1 MTGQDTNRD
10 AWKRASSE
18 AAAQLVE
25 DGMLVG
31 LGTGSTAAFFIRA
44 LAQRIQQG
52 LRVAGTVSSSIASQ
66 ELAQSFG
73 IPITDFTTHPTLDL
87 YIDGA
92 DEIDPQLNLIKG
104 GGGALL
110 REKIVAS
117 ASRRFVVVA
126 DQFKLVARLGQSF
139 ALPIEVIPFAAPLV
153 HHKLIDLGANVKL
166 RGGTETPFITDNH
179 NLILDCTFPQGIAD
193 PATLDD
199 RLHRIVGIVET
210 GLFLG
215 MAQQALIGGPDGVQS
230 LP

>member
-1 MTGQDTNRD
+1 MTAQGTNRD
-10 AWKRASSE
+10 AWKRAASE
-18 AAAQLVE
+18 AAASLVE

-44 LAQRIQQG
+44 LAKRMQEG
-52 LRVAGTVSSSIASQ
+52 LHIAGTISSSLASQ

-73 IPITDFTTHPTLDL
+73 IPVTTFEANPTLDL

-126 DQFKLVARLGQSF
+126 DHLKLVERLGQSF
-139 ALPIEVIPFAAPLV
+139 ALPIEVVPFATPLV
-153 HHKLIDLGANVKL
+153 KRQLTDLGANVQL
-166 RGGTETPFITDNH
+166 RSKGETPFITDNQ
-179 NLILDCTFPQGIAD
+179 NMILDCTFAQGISD
-193 PATLDD
+193 PAALDE
-199 RLHRIVGIVET
+199 RLHHIVGIVET

-215 MAQQALIGGPDGVQS
+215 MARQVLIGGPNGVQT